1 MSQGHTSERA
11 VDVDALIAEVKG
23 RVRDKRA
30 RGVYGPDVDAALL
43 RPLPGG
49 PLASDQLED
58 ALTSLSGA
66 IDQEVAYDPR
76 SRKGGLAGVPITFA
90 RRAVIWLIRWYLFE
104 ITSRQNHINAL
115 ALRALRDLDARLPT
129 EVLSRI
135 AALENAKR
143 VVDAR
148 ENAQYLDY
156 SRFAQRFGGLE
167 EQVRRQAEQFMPY
180 FAGRRRVL
188 DVGSGRGTFLT
199 LAQEVG
205 IGAYGV
211 DLSRQLV
218 DQSRAEG
225 LEVYQIDAE
234 EHLRSLPDASLDG
247 IFAVHFAEHVI
258 PGHLFEILYE
268 CKRVLVPGS
277 HCIMATPNPR
287 TLTVGAHT
295 FWLDPTHRKPLP
307 PDAFQFYLQMSGF
320 EPVTIQTYNASE
332 QHLSEEGLDGVAL
345 ANLRLLNETLFGD
358 RDYAV
363 IGKKP

>member
-1 MSQGHTSERA
+1 MSERPI
-11 VDVDALIAEVKG
+11 DVDALVAEVKE

-30 RGVYGPDVDAALL
+30 QGLYGPDVEAALQ

-49 PLASDQLED
+49 ALASDQLED
-58 ALTSLSGA
+58 ALAALPIA
-66 IDQEVAYDPR
+66 IEQDVVYDPR

-104 ITSRQNHINAL
+104 ITGRQNHINAL

-129 EVLSRI
+129 GLVSRVG
-135 AALENAKR
+135 ALEGAKR
-143 VVDAR
+143 LDDAR
-148 ENAQYLDY
+148 ENAEYLDY
-156 SRFAQRFGGLE
+156 SRFADRFGGLE
-167 EQVRRQAEQFMPY
+167 EQVRGQAEQFLPY
-180 FAGRRRVL
+180 FNGRRRVL

-199 LAQEVG
+199 LAKDAG

-211 DLSRQLV
+211 DVSPQLV
-218 DQSRAEG
+218 EQSRGEG

-247 IFAVHFAEHVI
+247 IFAVHFAEHVV
-258 PGHLFEILYE
+258 PGHLFEILHE

-277 HCIMATPNPR
+277 HCVMATPNPR

-307 PDAFQFYLQMSGF
+307 PDAFQFYLQVSGF
-320 EPVTIQTYNASE
+320 EPVTIHTYNPSDE
-332 QHLSEEGLDGVAL
+332 RLSEEGLEGPAL
-345 ANLRLLNETLFGD
+345 ANARLLNETLFGD

-363 IGKKP
+363 VGMKP